1 MDKERPKAFYDLLKL
16 SSLGLEMGAAVV
28 IGLLMGTWLDRQFGT
43 EPWLTFVFLG
53 FGLVAAGK
61 AVYRAVRK
69 GLSEEAFEE
78 ARQEAEQEAGQVA
91 DQVAGPNAGPKA
103 GKEARQDDGREQ

>member
-1 MDKERPKAFYDLLKL
+1 
-16 SSLGLEMGAAVV
+16 MGAAVI

-61 AVYRAVRK
+61 AVYRAIRK

-78 ARQEAEQEAGQVA
+78 ARQEAEQEAEQEAGPE
-91 DQVAGPNAGPKA
+91 AGPNAG
-103 GKEARQDDGREQ
+103 GKEAGQDDRREQ

>member
-1 MDKERPKAFYDLLKL
+1 MGKERPKAFYDLLKL

-78 ARQEAEQEAGQVA
+78 ARQEAEQEAGQE
-91 DQVAGPNAGPKA
+91 AGPNAG
-103 GKEARQDDGREQ
+103 KETGQDDEHGQ